1 MLAQSGLQDIV
12 KNVRNITFGDQKL
25 TPEQLSKITYNNTG
39 VVRAEL
45 PVNEDGTV
53 KLSVLDDFNAAMNE
67 IKGLGNASK
76 EQVEAIKVKYHLD
89 QYLKDDGTPDP
100 KHTAPFILTEGY
112 TTEKNG
118 IEDTAYVKHI
128 KILLMTRYN

>member
-53 KLSVLDDFNAAMNE
+53 N
-67 IKGLGNASK
+67 
-76 EQVEAIKVKYHLD
+76 
-89 QYLKDDGTPDP
+89 
-100 KHTAPFILTEGY
+100 
-112 TTEKNG
+112 
-118 IEDTAYVKHI
+118 
-128 KILLMTRYN
+128 